1 MTKILEQM
9 IKELK
14 ENENLC
20 YDDVVEE
27 YLNNISF
34 EGLIDLVRE
43 LKDEE
48 DFQDELKD
56 LIFPY
61 LLGRLEDKF
70 EEEV

>member
-56 LIFPY
+56 LVFPY
-61 LLGRLEDKF
+61 FLGKLEDKF